1 MSTITTSD
9 KRINTRSPY
18 YIDSREAP
26 EPVIPPDPIEENTPP
41 TVSITVSK
49 ESPSVGETV
58 TLTAVASDSDGTI
71 VSYLWG
77 GTASP
82 QTTVSIDVTNTEV
95 QSKTYYVIVTD
106 NDGDTA
112 TASAT
117 VHWQEAVSNPIETFI
132 VNCGDTVNEGTFSYQ
147 KKYILN
153 VGDKVGD
160 VEIEFLTTGNPQETP
175 VNFELEWNGSTST
188 SGFIGGNDYYDT
200 LEEKGIP
207 VADINTGEPSTKG
220 SPTTLTINKSASAPS
235 QVNLTA
241 TAFLPNDNYSFTLNC
256 PDVEE
261 TITKFYTLKSTT
273 ASGTTSFSYTDV
285 NGEDQVRVLEEGQ
298 VQLISAQEDS
308 VSITSGTGTIQE
320 GGQSFD
326 LGTPEQSID
335 GKTEITIVF
344 DSSGSMGTIL
354 DKLLTMANNELK
366 DTLLAYYDNDIIEY
380 NKRVNIVKSQ
390 DHALN
395 NGYFSSNKEDFLK
408 LSSTPIINADSSK
421 QIFLYFTNEVSGDES
436 YQDAQ
441 SDQLFINRT
450 SDYSTANPLYDSDLS
465 NFRTFLETKNYG
477 DYFLT
482 VFNARNYPTYE
493 TYFINNIFRGTEGF
507 EGIKGLSDR
516 SEVSVVQPVLQTGDS
531 AYYHDLIITALRGY
545 GFNI

>member
-95 QSKTYYVIVTD
+95 QSKTYYVVVTD
-106 NDGDTA
+106 DDGDTA

-153 VGDKVGD
+153 VGDKIGD
-160 VEIEFLTTGNPQETP
+160 VEIEFLTTGNPQEVP

-220 SPTTLTINKSASAPS
+220 SPTTLTINKTASAPS

-261 TITKFYTLKSTT
+261 TETFFHTLTGTCITGDTT
-273 ASGTTSFSYTDV
+273 FTYTDV
-285 NGEDQVRVLEEGQ
+285 NGETQEVILANGQ
-298 VQLISAQEDS
+298 TELVSAQDGTVSAAICTGS
-308 VSITSGTGTIQE
+308 VE
-320 GGQSFD
+320 KGGQSFD
-326 LGTPEQSID
+326 LGKPEQIID
-335 GKTEITIVF
+335 LDTEFVF
-344 DSSGSMGTIL
+344 WLDTSGSL
-354 DKLLTMANNELK
+354 DNEVAQLENMINNELRNSFLTYYNDDNVIYNNK
-366 DTLLAYYDNDIIEY
+366 VIYRRRRTENFLNWAQVPRSSSSSKTVISIYIDESAATYHPYAYNPSYNVKTSSYNFDIIALRDRLDSQT
-380 NKRVNIVKSQ
+380 NFGDHLVIVFCIEKDIAGVYKQFSHFI
-390 DHALN
+390 DNVSTGA
-395 NGYFSSNKEDFLK
+395 NGYDG
-408 LSSTPIINADSSK
+408 
-421 QIFLYFTNEVSGDES
+421 SG
-436 YQDAQ
+436 
-441 SDQLFINRT
+441 
-450 SDYSTANPLYDSDLS
+450 
-465 NFRTFLETKNYG
+465 
-477 DYFLT
+477 
-482 VFNARNYPTYE
+482 
-493 TYFINNIFRGTEGF
+493 
-507 EGIKGLSDR
+507 GLSDR
-516 SEVSVVQPVLQTGDS
+516 SEVIFVRNVLPEQNS
-531 AYYHDLIITALRGY
+531 SYYHQLTIEALQDLGY
-545 GFNI
+545 KI